1 MSTSGMNTSGVY
13 TKKQLVAMEFDDRM
27 IERMLVSG
35 DLIRLRPW
43 WYATRLHDATVVSAV
58 RDGGILTCVDA
69 LRFHGMWTPPGYR
82 ASLHLRRSKNKSGKH
97 KACRVSVGAERMAA
111 EAVDP
116 LPVALKYASGCL
128 PVEGWIAVADS
139 YMNSTGTGAAD
150 LRVGMG
156 TISVTLSH
164 AVDRT
169 DAKSQSGTES
179 IARVRLKSEGYDVV
193 VQPSIEGVGHT
204 DLRIGK
210 LLIECDSFMYHA
222 SRDDYERDH
231 HRDRRALVDGWLTIR
246 LTYDDIVY
254 GWDAVLADI
263 REITGR
269 DRHRARTPK
278 LTTMIEDSVLR
289 TAREGL

>member
-1 MSTSGMNTSGVY
+1 MSPSGVY

-27 IERMLVSG
+27 IERMRASG
-35 DLIRLRPW
+35 DLTRLRPW
-43 WYATRLHDATVVSAV
+43 WYATRLHDATVAAAV

-69 LRFHGMWTPPGYR
+69 LRFHGMWTPPGHR

-97 KACRVSVGAERMAA
+97 TACRVSVGAERTAA
-111 EAVDP
+111 DAVDP
-116 LPVALKYASGCL
+116 VPIALKYASGCL
-128 PVEGWIAVADS
+128 PVEEWIAVADS

-156 TISVTLSH
+156 TISVRLSH
-164 AVDRT
+164 AVDRA

-278 LTTMIEDSVLR
+278 LTTMIEESVLR